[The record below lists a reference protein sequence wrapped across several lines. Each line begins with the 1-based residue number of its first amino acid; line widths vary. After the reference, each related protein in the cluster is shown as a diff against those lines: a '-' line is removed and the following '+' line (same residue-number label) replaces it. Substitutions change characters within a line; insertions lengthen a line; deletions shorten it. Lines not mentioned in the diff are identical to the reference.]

1 MSRMNMREWAEGII
15 RRKEVTAIP
24 IMTHPGIELT
34 GKTVY
39 DAISNGEVH
48 FEAIK
53 ALCKRYPAEAAT
65 VIMDLTVEA
74 ECFGAEIVFPEDE
87 VPSVT
92 GRLLGNEAD
101 SEGLEIPS
109 MKKGRIREY
118 LKANYL
124 AAQQITD
131 RPIFAGCIGPYSL
144 AGRLYDMSEIM
155 MLLYLNPDAAR
166 LLLRK
171 CTDFIIRYCLALK
184 ATGVQGVMMAEPAAG
199 LLSDNDCREF
209 SSVFVKDII
218 DKVEDEHFTVV
229 LHNCG
234 NTGNCTQAMIASG
247 ASAYHFGNKIDMVEV
262 LEQIPSD
269 ALVMG
274 NLDPVSIFK
283 MSSPEA
289 VKEATLELLEAT
301 RKYPNFI
308 LSSGCDIPPQ
318 TPFENIDAFYSALNE
333 FNHG

>member
-92 GRLLGNEAD
+92 GRLLENEAD
-101 SEGLEIPS
+101 IEALEIPS

-289 VKEATLELLEAT
+289 VKESTLELLEAT

-308 LSSGCDIPPQ
+308 LASGCDIPPQ

>member
-1 MSRMNMREWAEGII
+1 
-15 RRKEVTAIP
+15 
-24 IMTHPGIELT
+24 
-34 GKTVY
+34 
-39 DAISNGEVH
+39 
-48 FEAIK
+48 
-53 ALCKRYPAEAAT
+53 
-65 VIMDLTVEA
+65 
-74 ECFGAEIVFPEDE
+74 
-87 VPSVT
+87 
-92 GRLLGNEAD
+92 
-101 SEGLEIPS
+101 
-109 MKKGRIREY
+109 
-118 LKANYL
+118 
-124 AAQQITD
+124 
-131 RPIFAGCIGPYSL
+131 
-144 AGRLYDMSEIM
+144 
-155 MLLYLNPDAAR
+155 
-166 LLLRK
+166 
-171 CTDFIIRYCLALK
+171 
-184 ATGVQGVMMAEPAAG
+184 MAEPAAG

>member
-1 MSRMNMREWAEGII
+1 MNKRNMKEWAEEII
-15 RRKEVTAIP
+15 RRKEVAAIP

-39 DAISNGEVH
+39 EVISNGEAH
-48 FEAIK
+48 FEAIR
-53 ALCKRYPAEAAT
+53 ALYQKYPAEAAT

-74 ECFGAEIVFPEDE
+74 ECFGANIVFPKDE

-92 GRLLGNEAD
+92 GRLLKCEAD
-101 SEGLEIPS
+101 IETLEIPS
-109 MKKGRIREY
+109 MKAGRIREY

-124 AAQQITD
+124 AAQHITD
-131 RPIFAGCIGPYSL
+131 RPVFGGCIGPYSL
-144 AGRLYDMSEIM
+144 AGRLYDMSEMM

-209 SSVFVKDII
+209 SSAFVKEII
-218 DKVEDEHFTVV
+218 ERVEDEYFTVV

-262 LEQIPSD
+262 LKQVPSD

-283 MSSPEA
+283 MSSPESIR
-289 VKEATLELLEAT
+289 KATLELLEAT

-308 LSSGCDIPPQ
+308 LSSGCDVPPQ
-318 TPFENIDAFYSALNE
+318 TPFENIDAFYAALNE
-333 FNHG
+333 FNHA

>member
-1 MSRMNMREWAEGII
+1 MNKRNMKEWAEEII

-34 GKTVY
+34 GRTVY
-39 DAISNGEVH
+39 EAISNGEVH
-48 FEAIK
+48 FEAIQ
-53 ALCKRYPAEAAT
+53 ALYQKYPAEAAT

-74 ECFGAEIVFPEDE
+74 ECFGAHIVFPKDE

-92 GRLLGNEAD
+92 GRLLKSEAD
-101 SEGLEIPS
+101 IEALEIPS
-109 MKKGRIREY
+109 MKTGRVREY

-124 AAQQITD
+124 AVQHITD
-131 RPIFAGCIGPYSL
+131 RPIFGGCIGPYSL
-144 AGRLYDMSEIM
+144 AGRLYDMSEMM

-184 ATGVQGVMMAEPAAG
+184 ATGVQGVIMAEPAAG

-209 SSVFVKDII
+209 SSAFVKAII
-218 DKVEDEHFTVV
+218 EKVEDEYFTVV

-262 LEQIPSD
+262 LKQIPSD

-283 MSSPEA
+283 MSSPESIR
-289 VKEATLELLEAT
+289 KATLELLEAT

-308 LSSGCDIPPQ
+308 LSSGCDVPPQ
-318 TPFENIDAFYSALNE
+318 TPFENIDAFYTALNE
-333 FNHG
+333 FNHA